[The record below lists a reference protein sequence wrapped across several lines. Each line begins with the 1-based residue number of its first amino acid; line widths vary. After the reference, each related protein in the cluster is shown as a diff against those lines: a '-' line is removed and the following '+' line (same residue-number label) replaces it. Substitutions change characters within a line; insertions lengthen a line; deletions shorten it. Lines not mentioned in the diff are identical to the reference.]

1 MNTNFRST
9 CPISSALD
17 LMGDKW
23 TLLIIRDMMFGG
35 KSTFKEFATSPEKIA
50 TGILASRLK
59 KLVDMELVSKGK
71 LPGNKKAVIY
81 KLTSKGIKLLPIVVE
96 MILWSDQ
103 ILGDHV
109 NQPMKNLA
117 TLIRKDKEQFIT
129 NYTEKLRLN

>member
-35 KSTFKEFATSPEKIA
+35 KSTFKEFVTSPEKIA

-59 KLVDMELVSKGK
+59 KLVDMELVNKGK
-71 LPGNKKAVIY
+71 LPGNNKAVIY
-81 KLTSKGIKLLPIVVE
+81 KLTPKGIKLLPIVVE

-103 ILGDHV
+103 ILGNHV
-109 NQPMKNLA
+109 NQPMKDLA
-117 TLIRKDKEQFIT
+117 TLIRKNKEQFIT
-129 NYTEKLRLN
+129 NYAEKLRLS